1 MHRIV
6 FLGPPGA
13 GKGTQAATLAKE
25 LGIPHL
31 STGDLLRTAVRAR
44 SPLGQEAEGYMR
56 AGRLVPDD
64 LVLRLL
70 RERLAAPEAAR
81 GFLLD
86 GFPRNRA
93 QAEALEAVTP
103 VDRVVA
109 FEIDPTILVQRLSDR
124 RVCPVCAAVYN
135 LTSQPPKQDLLCDRD
150 QAPLDHRPDDRPEAI
165 RTRLEVYRQETA
177 PLEAFYRERG
187 LLRPVWAD
195 GSPAEVAARLRTVVE
210 EGMPGATRTTSPPTK
225 RPSQ

>member
-13 GKGTQAATLAKE
+13 GKGTQAATLAQE
-25 LGIPHL
+25 LGVPHL
-31 STGDLLRTAVRAR
+31 STGDLLRTAVRER
-44 SPLGQEAEGYMR
+44 SPLGIEAEGYMR

-64 LVLRLL
+64 LVLRLI
-70 RERLAAPEAAR
+70 RERLARPEAAR

-93 QAEALEAVTP
+93 QAEALESVTAI
-103 VDRVVA
+103 DRVVA
-109 FEIDPTILVQRLSDR
+109 FEIDPTLLIRRLGDR
-124 RVCPVCAAVYN
+124 RVCPICATVYN
-135 LTSQPPKQDLLCDRD
+135 LTTRPPKVDGRCDLD
-150 QAPLDHRPDDRPEAI
+150 QAPLVHRPDDRPEAI
-165 RTRLEVYRQETA
+165 RTRLEVYREETA

-187 LLRPVWAD
+187 LLRPVRAD
-195 GSPAEVAARLRTVVE
+195 GTPGEVAARVRSVVAE
-210 EGMPGATRTTSPPTK
+210 ATPGETRTTSPPTK